1 MSKIYSLCGLS
12 RAMEP
17 LSRLLMEVES
27 LSAIYFEVPTGPGRM
42 RTSLALSA
50 RNASKALKFMAL

>member
-1 MSKIYSLCGLS
+1 MSKIYSLCGLC

-27 LSAIYFEVPTGPGRM
+27 LSAIYFEVPTGAGRM
-42 RTSLALSA
+42 PTSLALSA